1 LIIKKRDVEDIDEI
15 IALTREAGYEPK
27 HIIEVSKNDSNC
39 YLTYGKLLRMKY
51 IIEDSNIRKLCIY
64 DQLKPRQFS
73 CLIREL
79 GVEVLDKVML
89 ILKIFQMHAG
99 SREAILQIEL
109 ARLLHE
115 LPLVREWIR
124 RSKLGE
130 LPGFLGGGRYA
141 IDFQYEHIRRR
152 IAKIRDELEE
162 LRKRRNTEREKR
174 GYSGWIHV
182 AIIGYTNAG
191 KTTLF
196 NALTNLNKPT
206 GNEMFTTLTPKSYA
220 IDVCRNSFNSKIV
233 LIDTIGFIKDLPIE
247 IIEAFKAV
255 LEEIRNSDVLL
266 FVIDASK
273 NLNAIYTEI
282 NSVLEVLQSIGFE
295 GKPMIIALN
304 KLDLMNMDD
313 NTSLSNLS
321 YEIYKY
327 LSYRNANIF
336 NIVPI
341 SAYLNIN
348 LDILKESLCQAAQ
361 QLKNSA
367 NTYTF

>member
-1 LIIKKRDVEDIDEI
+1 
-15 IALTREAGYEPK
+15 
-27 HIIEVSKNDSNC
+27 
-39 YLTYGKLLRMKY
+39 
-51 IIEDSNIRKLCIY
+51 
-64 DQLKPRQFS
+64 
-73 CLIREL
+73 
-79 GVEVLDKVML
+79 
-89 ILKIFQMHAG
+89 MHAG

-115 LPLVREWIR
+115 LPLIREWIR